1 MKVYRAGW
9 SRYQAFAE
17 QFDIAPTPITS
28 EKATL
33 FIAHVGAQG
42 LAVSTIEAYL
52 AGLRHYRIR
61 GDPSDMNPS
70 LHTPFINLMLRGI
83 KRVNAAKKPTQVRLP
98 ITVTIM
104 EKIKHSLA
112 SEPLCVENRM
122 VWAACCTGFFGFLR
136 CAEFLTPDD
145 AIFDPADH
153 LGITDISYMHAET
166 QPYIMINV
174 KASKTDQFRKGTSV
188 SLGATGAELC
198 PVAAILDYL
207 QARGGAPGPLFI
219 NTDGSPLR
227 RKQFV
232 LRVQAALTQ
241 AGVKGEHFNGHSFRI
256 GAATSASQAGV
267 AESTIKVLGRWQSMA
282 YQGYIRPATPALA
295 GISKKMVQK
304 AVHE

>member
-1 MKVYRAGW
+1 M
-9 SRYQAFAE
+9 
-17 QFDIAPTPITS
+17 
-28 EKATL
+28 
-33 FIAHVGAQG
+33 
-42 LAVSTIEAYL
+42 
-52 AGLRHYRIR
+52 
-61 GDPSDMNPS
+61 
-70 LHTPFINLMLRGI
+70 
-83 KRVNAAKKPTQVRLP
+83 
-98 ITVTIM
+98 
-104 EKIKHSLA
+104 
-112 SEPLCVENRM
+112 
-122 VWAACCTGFFGFLR
+122 
-136 CAEFLTPDD
+136 
-145 AIFDPADH
+145 
-153 LGITDISYMHAET
+153 
-166 QPYIMINV
+166 
-174 KASKTDQFRKGTSV
+174 
-188 SLGATGAELC
+188 
-198 PVAAILDYL
+198 